1 MSERIFMLNRGDTLK
16 YTYVL
21 PETYSYTE
29 GDRLYFGVTLPKQP
43 FEEALIRKSYSLTN
57 EDKREGD
64 NRYFKEIKL
73 EAEETRLLPPATYY
87 YSIKVRKANRD
98 VETLVNKT
106 KLIIIE

>member
-1 MSERIFMLNRGDTLK
+1 MSERIFMLNRGDTLL

-21 PETYSYTE
+21 PETYDYTE

-43 FEEALIRKSYSLTN
+43 FEDALLRKSYSISN
-57 EDKREGD
+57 DDKSEDD
-64 NRYFKEIKL
+64 RYFKEIKL